1 MKIMAS
7 MISYFWLKFT
17 DILLF
22 TMCLVICTQTS
33 NIDFFDL
40 KGSSPFAAYR
50 SVLYMRCFL
59 SWLRTHFK
67 TLSAIQ

>member
-7 MISYFWLKFT
+7 MLSYFWLKFT

-22 TMCLVICTQTS
+22 AMRLVICTQTS

-40 KGSSPFAAYR
+40 EGSSSFAAYR
-50 SVLYMRCFL
+50 SVLYMRRWFEVV
-59 SWLRTHFK
+59 K
-67 TLSAIQ
+67 DAV